1 MADNPSNVVH
11 TIDGDV
17 VTISLSQDD
26 LDILDKIKI
35 YSNDYLGTLDDNK
48 LIETL
53 IIFKF
58 WSIDI
63 PLNGMAP
70 EALVGGRSG

>member
-1 MADNPSNVVH
+1 
-11 TIDGDV
+11 
-17 VTISLSQDD
+17 
-26 LDILDKIKI
+26 LDKIKI

>member
-53 IIFKF
+53 IIFKY
-58 WSIDI
+58 I
-63 PLNGMAP
+63 
-70 EALVGGRSG
+70 